1 MNKNKK
7 IIAVLAGAVVA
18 IVISIILIYTFIS
31 PHRTTMYVFKENYS
45 AGTKITAE
53 MFTPIQVDSTII
65 AAGGK
70 ANMAQR
76 FITDREFKEIL
87 KTGDSLKMDV
97 GEGTPLM
104 MALLSVTG
112 GNSIEIAMNPS
123 AVAVTVDVDNVT
135 GITQEL
141 NAESRVNV
149 YVAYR
154 STGTHLLLENMRVLS
169 VDKSENGSLKSATLE
184 VNNDE
189 ALKLIEAQNN
199 GSIHLGLVA
208 TGYQFVDEATGK

>member
-7 IIAVLAGAVVA
+7 IIGVSIGAVVMLVLSLVA
-18 IVISIILIYTFIS
+18 IYFFIS
-31 PHRTTMYVFKENYS
+31 PQRTTIYVFKENYT
-45 AGTKITAE
+45 AGTTINAE
-53 MFTPIQVDSTII
+53 MFTPVKVDSKMI
-65 AAGGK
+65 AAGAK
-70 ANMAQR
+70 ADVSQR
-76 FITDREFKEIL
+76 FITEREFEEIL

-112 GNSIEIAMNPS
+112 GNAIEIAMKPS
-123 AVAVTVDVDNVT
+123 AVAVTVDVDNTT
-135 GITQEL
+135 GITEDL
-141 NAESRVNV
+141 DAESRVNV

-169 VDKSENGSLKSATLE
+169 VEKSENGSLKNATLE
-184 VNNDE
+184 TTNDE

-199 GSIHLGLVA
+199 GTIHLGLVA
-208 TGYQFVDEATGK
+208 TGYQFVESE